1 MFREWMRKIRTA
13 LSGKQLL
20 LQKKAKVLA
29 RKAVLTASVLCYR
42 LREAIN
48 WELIRSWILTNTVWL
63 RTHLDRESLKDY
75 AAAAAKWIRELPEN
89 MTRENFKKW
98 SLMTWAW
105 LKTVPGKCRNF
116 RRNALAMSCLLL
128 ALWLFMGTST
138 SLAWFNYTTPT
149 KRNTFEVQ
157 KFDLS
162 VKYGYDLNDPD
173 SFRDLEGSTSVFDD
187 AALYEPGYTQVVYF
201 EVTNEGN
208 VPFDYKVETT
218 VASQRA
224 AENVLGDTF
233 TLQPYLRYAV
243 TYTPETDTV
252 SREKTRL
259 LQNVDLYHLDQL
271 APFAPESIAPGRKDY
286 VAIVVHMPESVGNE
300 ANYRGDTIP
309 EIILGIRVTAVQ
321 TGLSETNKAEA
332 LAAEMT
338 N

>member
-1 MFREWMRKIRTA
+1 MRKENLRFTA
-13 LSGKQLL
+13 IQPPVKWKQPATDQNATTHPEEPFTDGEWYTVH
-20 LQKKAKVLA
+20 LQE
-29 RKAVLTASVLCYR
+29 T
-42 LREAIN
+42 
-48 WELIRSWILTNTVWL
+48 
-63 RTHLDRESLKDY
+63 
-75 AAAAAKWIRELPEN
+75 
-89 MTRENFKKW
+89 
-98 SLMTWAW
+98 
-105 LKTVPGKCRNF
+105 PGEF
-116 RRNALAMSCLLL
+116 
-128 ALWLFMGTST
+128 T
-138 SLAWFNYTTPT
+138 
-149 KRNTFEVQ
+149 
-157 KFDLS
+157 
-162 VKYGYDLNDPD
+162 D

-271 APFAPESIAPGRKDY
+271 APFAPESLAPGQKDY

-321 TGLSETNKAEA
+321 TGLSETDKAEA